1 MIAPRTPFNGTVSAH
16 RRVAFAPVALERL
29 KSIKQAAGS
38 TLNDVV
44 MSVCSGALRRY
55 LLRKGTLP
63 EQPLI
68 AMVPV
73 SVRTGEEEEI

>member
-1 MIAPRTPFNGTVSAH
+1 MARSLRIGAWRSRPSRS
-16 RRVAFAPVALERL
+16 

-63 EQPLI
+63 EQSLI